1 MYNKKVLFILLILIL
16 IVISIGCSD
25 KISMEKEENLEF
37 TVVQHGDCP
46 EELQRLI
53 AQKREEKFHLS
64 YKDNGEMYICVG
76 YGKQPTGGYSVNVK
90 EVYTTENAICVDTTL
105 IGPNE
110 NDLVLKASSFPYVVI
125 KVEYLER
132 KIIYDD

>member
-1 MYNKKVLFILLILIL
+1 
-16 IVISIGCSD
+16 
-25 KISMEKEENLEF
+25 MEKEENLEF
-37 TVVQHGDCP
+37 TVVQQGDCP

-76 YGKQPTGGYSVNVK
+76 YGKQATGGYSVNVK

-110 NDLVLKASSFPYVVI
+110 NDLVLKAPSFPYVVI

>member
-1 MYNKKVLFILLILIL
+1 MYNNKILFILLILIL
-16 IVISIGCSD
+16 IAISIGCSD

-37 TVVQHGDCP
+37 TVVQQGDCP

-76 YGKQPTGGYSVNVK
+76 YGKQATGGYSVNVK